1 MKVTGFHAM
10 TLSGPPEMILIR
22 LLARQAVR
30 EYLTR
35 KPQQQSGKTPKR
47 SNHPVQI
54 AAVKD

>member
-1 MKVTGFHAM
+1 MKSTGLDAM
-10 TLSGPPEMILIR
+10 TLSGPPAMILIR

-35 KPQQQSGKTPKR
+35 KPQQKSGKPPER
-47 SNHPVQI
+47 SNHPVQL